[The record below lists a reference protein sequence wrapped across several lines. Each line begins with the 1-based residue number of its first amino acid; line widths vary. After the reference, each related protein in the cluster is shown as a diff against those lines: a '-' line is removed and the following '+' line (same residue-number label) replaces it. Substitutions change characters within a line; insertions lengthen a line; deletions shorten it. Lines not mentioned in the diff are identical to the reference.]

1 MAENLIYILSI
12 SNIIFFFLRQQMR
25 PSANKTKKKKIQ
37 VTHGDRK
44 REEMVTQTPIF
55 IRYGIITN
63 NKQSMGGSN

>member
-25 PSANKTKKKKIQ
+25 PSANKTKKKIQ